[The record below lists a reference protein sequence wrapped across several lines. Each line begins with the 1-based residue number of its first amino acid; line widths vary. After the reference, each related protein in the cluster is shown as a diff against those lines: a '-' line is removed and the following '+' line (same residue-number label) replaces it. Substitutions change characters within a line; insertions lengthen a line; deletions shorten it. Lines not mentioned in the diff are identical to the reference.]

1 MTTRFEN
8 GIVVTLG
15 EKNRVLWNATVVTD
29 GEKVAAVGDA
39 AELKRRFPD
48 ASAVDCTGKIVLP
61 GFICTHHH
69 FYSTM
74 ARGMG
79 IPGEPASNFVEILE
93 RLWWKVDRALD
104 EEDITL
110 SAQLPLIDCIRNGTT
125 TVIDHHAS
133 PGMRDGSLD
142 LIENAVRQ
150 AGLRASLCYEVSDRN
165 VPGAGIAENE
175 RFIKKV
181 GKGSASGAVPG
192 DGQIAAMMGMHA
204 SFTMSDAT
212 LERCV
217 GIARDAGVGCH
228 IHVAEDAADRADS
241 LAKYNMPTVNRL
253 QKLGVTGEK
262 SIFVHCVHID
272 EAEMDILA
280 STRTS
285 VVHNPESNMNNAVGV
300 TPLLKLLG
308 KGVLVGLGTDGM
320 GSDMLVQMR
329 CAYLLHRLANH
340 DPRVAFMEAP
350 QLLLQNNAAIAK
362 RQFGLQLGEIAEGLP
377 ADLAILD
384 YQPPTPLSEANFLG
398 HLIFGLVDATV
409 DTTVCKGKILMQ
421 GKQILSMDEARLA
434 ARSREIAPHMWQRL
448 QEL

>member
-29 GEKVAAVGDA
+29 GELVTAVGDS
-39 AELKRRFPD
+39 AEMKRRFPE
-48 ASAVDCTGKIVLP
+48 AESVDCSGQIVLP

-74 ARGMG
+74 ARGMS
-79 IPGEPASNFVEILE
+79 IPGEPAANFVQILE
-93 RLWWKVDRALD
+93 RLWWKVDRALT
-104 EEDITL
+104 EEDVLL

-133 PGMRDGSLD
+133 PSMRDGSLD
-142 LIENAVRQ
+142 LIEKAVRQ
-150 AGLRASLCYEVSDRN
+150 AGIRASLCYEVSDRN
-165 VPGAGIAENE
+165 TTGGGVEENE

-181 GKGSASGAVPG
+181 GKG
-192 DGQIAAMMGMHA
+192 DGQIAAMMGLHA
-204 SFTMSDAT
+204 SFTLSDVT
-212 LERCV
+212 LEQCV
-217 GIARDAGVGCH
+217 VIARDAGVGCH
-228 IHVAEDAADRADS
+228 IHVAEDAADREDS
-241 LAKYNMPTVNRL
+241 LAKYNLPTVKRL
-253 QKLGVTGEK
+253 DKLGLTGEK

-272 EAEMDILA
+272 DSEMDILA
-280 STRTS
+280 ATKTT

-300 TPLLKLLG
+300 TPLLKLLK

-320 GSDMLVQMR
+320 GSDMLAQMR

-340 DPRVAFMEAP
+340 DPRVAFLEAP
-350 QLLLQNNAAIAK
+350 QLLLQNNARIAE
-362 RQFGLQLGEIAEGLP
+362 RQFGLRLGEISEGRP

-409 DTTVCKGKILMQ
+409 DTTVCRGKILMK
-421 GKQILSMDEARLA
+421 GKKIMSMDEERLA
-434 ARSREIAPHMWQRL
+434 ARSRELAPQMWKRL
-448 QEL
+448 QELH

>member
-1 MTTRFEN
+1 MANRFEN

-15 EKNRVLWNATVVTD
+15 EKNRVIWNATVVTD
-29 GEKVAAVGDA
+29 GERIAAVGDS
-39 AELKRRFPD
+39 AEMKRLFPD
-48 ASAVDCTGKIVLP
+48 AAAVDCSGKIILP

-93 RLWWKVDRALD
+93 RLWWKVDRALA

-110 SAQLPLIDCIRNGTT
+110 SAQGPLIDCIRNGTT

-133 PGMRDGSLD
+133 PSMRDGSLD
-142 LIENAVRQ
+142 LIETAVRQ
-150 AGLRASLCYEVSDRN
+150 ASMRASLCYEVSDRN
-165 VPGAGIAENE
+165 EAGGGIAENK
-175 RFIKKV
+175 RFIQKV
-181 GKGSASGAVPG
+181 GKG

-204 SFTMSDAT
+204 SFTLSDAT
-212 LERCV
+212 IEECV

-228 IHVAEDAADRADS
+228 IHVAEDAADREDS
-241 LAKYNMPTVNRL
+241 LAKYHLPTVNRL
-253 QKLGVTGEK
+253 HNLGVTGEQ

-272 EAEMDILA
+272 ESEMDILA
-280 STRTS
+280 STGTV

-300 TPLLKLLG
+300 TPLLSLLK

-320 GSDMLVQMR
+320 GSDMLAQMR
-329 CAYLLHRLANH
+329 CAYLLHRLANR
-340 DPRVAFMEAP
+340 DPRVAFLEAP
-350 QLLLQNNAAIAK
+350 QLLLQNNAAIAR
-362 RQFGLQLGEIAEGLP
+362 RQFGVRLGEIAVGLP

-384 YQPPTPLSEANFLG
+384 YRPPTPLSEANFLG

-421 GKQILSMDEARLA
+421 SKQILSMDEERIA
-434 ARSREIAPHMWQRL
+434 ARSRELAPRMWKRL
-448 QEL
+448 EAL